1 MAKRKK
7 QSDVKRARQEAR
19 PVELPRADEQLSV
32 AIVGGGASGIAAAC
46 AVAACA
52 RAAQVGVRVVLLE
65 KGRRMGSSILRSGNG
80 RCNFSHEDMR
90 PVLFNQPA
98 FVEQVFDALEAAF
111 ANSPL
116 KTSGAPVRSAYEN
129 AVLQWFTSLGLVWRE
144 APLSGGALYPFSNKA
159 ASVLEVLE
167 AELDRCAVERY
178 CGVTVAQIAQQKDR
192 FALELQ
198 RTEESSP
205 GRGGAAS
212 ANAGGTA
219 AKDAEGAA
227 LGDRGTFLADAV
239 VYAAGGGAS
248 SLHEQGVL
256 TGIERISCQ
265 PVLGPLATSTELLFG
280 LDGIRARVR
289 LSCDAKGFSE
299 EGELLFR
306 SYGISGIVV
315 FNASRFVEAG
325 DVVSLDFV
333 PERSLAR
340 LVDLL
345 QARAAFLEL
354 RNGSAPTALDLL
366 RGFFVPEVAHA
377 IVRSA
382 IANCLGAVGDRAMA
396 AGIEAACPLDETTIE
411 AIAKAIKSFEL
422 EVKGIGDAGQCQVQ
436 RGGFCSGSVN
446 AKTMEASAVSG
457 LYLCG
462 EALDVDAPCG
472 GYNLHWAWSSGLL
485 AGLSIARDLNLLKRK
500 TPPVPFES
508 ADARRKDDSF
518 ATDPAWRIAASALER
533 ESA

>member
-1 MAKRKK
+1 MTKRKK
-7 QSDVKRARQEAR
+7 QSGVKRVRQETR
-19 PVELPRADEQLSV
+19 PVELPRTDEQLSV

-52 RAAQVGVRVVLLE
+52 RAAQVRVRVVVIE

-90 PVLFNQPA
+90 PVLFNQPT
-98 FVEQVFDALEAAF
+98 FVEQVFDALEVAF
-111 ANSPL
+111 ADSPL

-167 AELDRCAVERY
+167 AELDRCNVERY
-178 CGVTVAQIAQQKDR
+178 CGVTVAQIAKQKDR
-192 FALELQ
+192 FALEVQ
-198 RTEESSP
+198 RTKEGSQGQGSV
-205 GRGGAAS
+205 AS
-212 ANAGGTA
+212 ADAGGIA
-219 AKDAEGAA
+219 SADAEGAA
-227 LGDRGTFLADAV
+227 LGDRGTFFADAV
-239 VYAAGGGAS
+239 VYATGGGAS
-248 SLHEQGVL
+248 SLYEQGVL
-256 TGIERISCQ
+256 AGIERISCR
-265 PVLGPLATSTELLFG
+265 PVLGPLATSTELLSG

-333 PERSLAR
+333 PERPFAR
-340 LVDLL
+340 LADLL
-345 QARAAFLEL
+345 QARAAFLER

-382 IANCLGAVGDRAMA
+382 IANCRGVVGERSTA
-396 AGIEAACPLDETTIE
+396 AEIEAACPLDETMI
-411 AIAKAIKSFEL
+411 AVIAKTIKSFEL

-436 RGGFCSGSVN
+436 RGGFCSGSVD

-508 ADARRKDDSF
+508 ADARRKDGSC

-533 ESA
+533 ELA

>member
-7 QSDVKRARQEAR
+7 QSGVKRARQEAR
-19 PVELPRADEQLSV
+19 SVELPRTDEQLSV

-52 RAAQVGVRVVLLE
+52 RAAQVDVRVVLIE

-98 FVEQVFDALEAAF
+98 FVEQVFDALEVAF
-111 ANSPL
+111 VDSPL

-167 AELDRCAVERY
+167 AELDRCNVERY

-205 GRGGAAS
+205 GKGGAAS
-212 ANAGGTA
+212 AHAGGIASTE
-219 AKDAEGAA
+219 AEGGTS
-227 LGDRGTFLADAV
+227 GDRGTFLADAV

-333 PERSLAR
+333 PERSPAR

-354 RNGSAPTALDLL
+354 RNGSVPTALDLL

-382 IANCLGAVGDRAMA
+382 IANCGGAVGERSTTAE
-396 AGIEAACPLDETTIE
+396 IEAVRLLDETM
-411 AIAKAIKSFEL
+411 IAKAIKSFEL

-446 AKTMEASAVSG
+446 AKTMESSAVSG

-485 AGLSIARDLNLLKRK
+485 AGLSIARDMNLLKRK
-500 TPPVPFES
+500 TPLVPFES
-508 ADARRKDDSF
+508 ADARRKDGSC

>member
-1 MAKRKK
+1 MTKRKK
-7 QSDVKRARQEAR
+7 QSGVKRARQEVR
-19 PVELPRADEQLSV
+19 PVEFPCTNEQPTV

-46 AVAACA
+46 AIAACA
-52 RAAQVGVRVVLLE
+52 RATQVTVRVVVIE
-65 KGRRMGSSILRSGNG
+65 KGRRIGSSILRSGNG

-98 FVEQVFDALEAAF
+98 FVERVFDALEVAF
-111 ANSPL
+111 ADSPL

-144 APLSGGALYPFSNKA
+144 ALLSGGALYPFSNKA
-159 ASVLEVLE
+159 TSVLEVLE
-167 AELDRCAVERY
+167 AELDRCNVERY
-178 CGVTVAQIAQQKDR
+178 CGVAVAQIAKQESR
-192 FALELQ
+192 FVLELK
-198 RTEESSP
+198 RTEGGSQGQGGVAGMNASDVTL
-205 GRGGAAS
+205 GRRETFS
-212 ANAGGTA
+212 A
-219 AKDAEGAA
+219 DV
-227 LGDRGTFLADAV
+227 V

-248 SLHEQGVL
+248 ALHEQGVL
-256 TGIERISCQ
+256 AGIERIACQ
-265 PVLGPLATSTELLFG
+265 PVLGPLATSTELLLG

-289 LSCDAKGFSE
+289 LSCEAKGFSE

-306 SYGISGIVV
+306 LYGISGIVV

-325 DVVSLDFV
+325 DIVSLDFV
-333 PERSLAR
+333 PERPFAR
-340 LVDLL
+340 LTDLL
-345 QARAAFLEL
+345 QARAAFLEQ

-366 RGFFVPEVAHA
+366 RGFFVPEVAQA
-377 IVRSA
+377 IVRYA
-382 IANCLGAVGDRAMA
+382 TTNYLGAVSDRPTTEIGAVH
-396 AGIEAACPLDETTIE
+396 PLDEAMIE
-411 AIAKAIKSFEL
+411 ALAKAIKSFEL

-508 ADARRKDDSF
+508 ADARRKDGSC

>member
-1 MAKRKK
+1 MTKRKK
-7 QSDVKRARQEAR
+7 QSGVKRARQEAR
-19 PVELPRADEQLSV
+19 PVELPRTDEQLSV

-46 AVAACA
+46 VVAACA
-52 RAAQVGVRVVLLE
+52 RAAQVDVRVVVIE

-80 RCNFSHEDMR
+80 RCNFSHGDMR

-98 FVEQVFDALEAAF
+98 FVEQVFDALEVAF
-111 ANSPL
+111 ADSPL
-116 KTSGAPVRSAYEN
+116 KTSGAPVRSACEN

-159 ASVLEVLE
+159 VSVLEVLE
-167 AELDRCAVERY
+167 AELDRCNVERY
-178 CGVTVAQIAQQKDR
+178 CGVTVAQVAQRKER

-198 RTEESSP
+198 CTEAGSP
-205 GRGGAAS
+205 GKGGAAS
-212 ANAGGTA
+212 AHAGGIASTE
-219 AKDAEGAA
+219 AEGGTS
-227 LGDRGTFLADAV
+227 GDRGTFLADAV

-256 TGIERISCQ
+256 AGIERVACR
-265 PVLGPLATSTELLFG
+265 PVLGPLATSTELLSG
-280 LDGIRARVR
+280 LDGIRVRVR

-333 PERSLAR
+333 PERPLAR
-340 LVDLL
+340 LTDLL
-345 QARAAFLEL
+345 QARAAFLEQ

-382 IANCLGAVGDRAMA
+382 IANCRGAVGERSTVAEV
-396 AGIEAACPLDETTIE
+396 EAARLLDETMIE
-411 AIAKAIKSFEL
+411 AIAKAIESFEL

-436 RGGFCSGSVN
+436 RGGFCPGSVN
-446 AKTMEASAVSG
+446 AETMETSAVSG

-508 ADARRKDDSF
+508 ADARRKDGSC
-518 ATDPAWRIAASALER
+518 ATDPTWRIAASALER

>member
-7 QSDVKRARQEAR
+7 QSGVKRARQEAR
-19 PVELPRADEQLSV
+19 PVELPRTDEQLSV

-52 RAAQVGVRVVLLE
+52 RAAQVDVRVVVIE

-98 FVEQVFDALEAAF
+98 FVEQVFDALEVAF
-111 ANSPL
+111 ADSPL

-159 ASVLEVLE
+159 ASVLEVIE
-167 AELDRCAVERY
+167 AELDRCNVERY
-178 CGVTVAQIAQQKDR
+178 CGVTVAQIARQQNR
-192 FALELQ
+192 FALEVQ
-198 RTEESSP
+198 RTEEGSQ
-205 GRGGAAS
+205 GKGGVAS

-219 AKDAEGAA
+219 AKEAEGAA
-227 LGDRGTFLADAV
+227 LGDRETFLADAV

-256 TGIERISCQ
+256 AGIERISCR
-265 PVLGPLATSTELLFG
+265 PVLGPLATSTELLSG

-333 PERSLAR
+333 PERPLAR
-340 LVDLL
+340 LIDLL
-345 QARAAFLEL
+345 QVRAAFLEQ

-382 IANCLGAVGDRAMA
+382 IANYLGAMGDRSTTAE
-396 AGIEAACPLDETTIE
+396 IEAARLLDE

-485 AGLSIARDLNLLKRK
+485 AGLSIARDMNLLKRK

-508 ADARRKDDSF
+508 ADARRKDDSC
-518 ATDPAWRIAASALER
+518 ATDSAWRIAASALER

>member
-1 MAKRKK
+1 MTKRKK
-7 QSDVKRARQEAR
+7 QSGVKRARQEVR
-19 PVELPRADEQLSV
+19 PVEFPCTNEQPTV

-46 AVAACA
+46 AIAACA
-52 RAAQVGVRVVLLE
+52 RATQVTVCVVVIE
-65 KGRRMGSSILRSGNG
+65 KGRRIGSSILRSGNG

-98 FVEQVFDALEAAF
+98 FVERVFDALEVAF
-111 ANSPL
+111 ADSPL

-144 APLSGGALYPFSNKA
+144 ALLSGGALYPFSNKA
-159 ASVLEVLE
+159 TSVLEVLE
-167 AELDRCAVERY
+167 AELDRCNVERY
-178 CGVTVAQIAQQKDR
+178 CSVAVAQIAKQESR
-192 FALELQ
+192 FVLELK
-198 RTEESSP
+198 RTEGGSQGQGGVAGMNASDVTL
-205 GRGGAAS
+205 GRRETFS
-212 ANAGGTA
+212 A
-219 AKDAEGAA
+219 DV
-227 LGDRGTFLADAV
+227 V

-248 SLHEQGVL
+248 ALHEQGVL
-256 TGIERISCQ
+256 AGIERIACQ
-265 PVLGPLATSTELLFG
+265 PVLGPLATSTELLLG

-289 LSCDAKGFSE
+289 LSCEAKGFSE

-306 SYGISGIVV
+306 LYGISGIVV

-325 DVVSLDFV
+325 DIVSLDFV
-333 PERSLAR
+333 PERPFAR
-340 LVDLL
+340 LTDLL
-345 QARAAFLEL
+345 QARAAFLEQ

-366 RGFFVPEVAHA
+366 RGFFVPEVAQA
-377 IVRSA
+377 IVRYA
-382 IANCLGAVGDRAMA
+382 TTNYLGAVSDRPTTEIGAVR
-396 AGIEAACPLDETTIE
+396 PLDEAMIE
-411 AIAKAIKSFEL
+411 ALAKAIKSFEL
-422 EVKGIGDAGQCQVQ
+422 EVKGVGDAGQCQVQ
-436 RGGFCSGSVN
+436 RGGFCVDSVN
-446 AKTMEASAVSG
+446 AKTMETPAVSG

-485 AGLSIARDLNLLKRK
+485 AGLSIARDMNLLKRK

-508 ADARRKDDSF
+508 ADTRRKDGSD

>member
-7 QSDVKRARQEAR
+7 QSGVKRARQEAR
-19 PVELPRADEQLSV
+19 SVELPRTDEQLSV

-52 RAAQVGVRVVLLE
+52 RAAQVDVRVVLIE

-90 PVLFNQPA
+90 PVLFNQPT
-98 FVEQVFDALEAAF
+98 FVEQVFDALEVVF
-111 ANSPL
+111 ADSPL
-116 KTSGAPVRSAYEN
+116 KTSGAPARSAYEN

-159 ASVLEVLE
+159 SSVLEVLE
-167 AELDRCAVERY
+167 AELDRCNVERY
-178 CGVTVAQIAQQKDR
+178 CGVTVVQIAKQKDR
-192 FALELQ
+192 FALEVR
-198 RTEESSP
+198 RTEEGSQGKGSV
-205 GRGGAAS
+205 AS
-212 ANAGGTA
+212 A
-219 AKDAEGAA
+219 DAEGAA

-333 PERSLAR
+333 PERSPAR

-382 IANCLGAVGDRAMA
+382 IANCGGAVGERAMA
-396 AGIEAACPLDETTIE
+396 AGIEVACPLDETMIE
-411 AIAKAIKSFEL
+411 AIAKTIKSFEL

-436 RGGFCSGSVN
+436 RGGFCSGSVD

-508 ADARRKDDSF
+508 ADARRKDGSC

-533 ESA
+533 ELA

>member
-7 QSDVKRARQEAR
+7 QSGVKRARQEAR
-19 PVELPRADEQLSV
+19 PVELPRTDEQLSV
-32 AIVGGGASGIAAAC
+32 AIVGGGASGIASAC
-46 AVAACA
+46 VVAACA
-52 RAAQVGVRVVLLE
+52 RTAQVDVRVVLLE

-98 FVEQVFDALEAAF
+98 FVEQVFDALEMAF
-111 ANSPL
+111 ADSPL

-159 ASVLEVLE
+159 VSVLEVLE
-167 AELDRCAVERY
+167 AELDRCNVERY
-178 CGVTVAQIAQQKDR
+178 CGVTVAQVAQRKER
-192 FALELQ
+192 FALEVQ
-198 RTEESSP
+198 CTEAGSP
-205 GRGGAAS
+205 GKGGAAS
-212 ANAGGTA
+212 ANAGGIASTE
-219 AKDAEGAA
+219 AEGGTS
-227 LGDRGTFLADAV
+227 GDRGTFFADAV

-256 TGIERISCQ
+256 AGIERVACR
-265 PVLGPLATSTELLFG
+265 PVLGPLATSTELLSG
-280 LDGIRARVR
+280 LDGIRVRVR

-325 DVVSLDFV
+325 DVVSLDFI
-333 PERSLAR
+333 PERPLAR
-340 LVDLL
+340 LTDLL
-345 QARAAFLEL
+345 QARAAFLEQ

-382 IANCLGAVGDRAMA
+382 TANCRGAVGERSTA
-396 AGIEAACPLDETTIE
+396 AEIEAARLLDETMIE

-422 EVKGIGDAGQCQVQ
+422 EVKDIGDAGQCQVQ
-436 RGGFCSGSVN
+436 RGGFCLGSVN

-485 AGLSIARDLNLLKRK
+485 AGLSVARDLSLLKRK

-508 ADARRKDDSF
+508 ADARRKDGSC
-518 ATDPAWRIAASALER
+518 ATDPTWRIAASALER

>member
-1 MAKRKK
+1 M
-7 QSDVKRARQEAR
+7 
-19 PVELPRADEQLSV
+19 
-32 AIVGGGASGIAAAC
+32 
-46 AVAACA
+46 
-52 RAAQVGVRVVLLE
+52 
-65 KGRRMGSSILRSGNG
+65 
-80 RCNFSHEDMR
+80 
-90 PVLFNQPA
+90 
-98 FVEQVFDALEAAF
+98 
-111 ANSPL
+111 
-116 KTSGAPVRSAYEN
+116 
-129 AVLQWFTSLGLVWRE
+129 
-144 APLSGGALYPFSNKA
+144 
-159 ASVLEVLE
+159 LEVLE
-167 AELDRCAVERY
+167 AELDRCAVEHY

-198 RTEESSP
+198 RTEESLP
-205 GRGGAAS
+205 GKGGALLRMRRPRFYEAE
-212 ANAGGTA
+212 GGTS
-219 AKDAEGAA
+219 
-227 LGDRGTFLADAV
+227 GDRETFLADAV

-382 IANCLGAVGDRAMA
+382 IANCLGAMGD
-396 AGIEAACPLDETTIE
+396 D
-411 AIAKAIKSFEL
+411 
-422 EVKGIGDAGQCQVQ
+422 Q
-436 RGGFCSGSVN
+436 RQQRSRPH
-446 AKTMEASAVSG
+446 AS
-457 LYLCG
+457 LT
-462 EALDVDAPCG
+462 
-472 GYNLHWAWSSGLL
+472 
-485 AGLSIARDLNLLKRK
+485 KR
-500 TPPVPFES
+500 
-508 ADARRKDDSF
+508 
-518 ATDPAWRIAASALER
+518 
-533 ESA
+533 

>member
-1 MAKRKK
+1 MTKRKK
-7 QSDVKRARQEAR
+7 QSGVKRARQEVR
-19 PVELPRADEQLSV
+19 PVEFPCTNEQPTV

-46 AVAACA
+46 AIAACA
-52 RAAQVGVRVVLLE
+52 RATQVTVRVVVIE
-65 KGRRMGSSILRSGNG
+65 KGRRIGSSILRSGNG

-98 FVEQVFDALEAAF
+98 FVERVFDALEVAF
-111 ANSPL
+111 ADSPL

-144 APLSGGALYPFSNKA
+144 ALLSGGALYPFSNKA
-159 ASVLEVLE
+159 TSVLEVLE
-167 AELDRCAVERY
+167 AELDRCNVERY
-178 CGVTVAQIAQQKDR
+178 CGVAVAQIAKQESR
-192 FALELQ
+192 FVLELK
-198 RTEESSP
+198 RTEGGSQGQGGVAGMNASDVTL
-205 GRGGAAS
+205 GRRETFS
-212 ANAGGTA
+212 A
-219 AKDAEGAA
+219 DV
-227 LGDRGTFLADAV
+227 V

-248 SLHEQGVL
+248 ALHEQGVL
-256 TGIERISCQ
+256 AGIERIACQ
-265 PVLGPLATSTELLFG
+265 PVLGSLATSTELLLG

-289 LSCDAKGFSE
+289 LSCEAKGFSE

-306 SYGISGIVV
+306 LYGISGIVV

-325 DVVSLDFV
+325 DIVSLDFV
-333 PERSLAR
+333 PERPFAR
-340 LVDLL
+340 LTDLL
-345 QARAAFLEL
+345 QARAAFLEQ

-366 RGFFVPEVAHA
+366 RGFFVPEVAQA
-377 IVRSA
+377 IVRYA
-382 IANCLGAVGDRAMA
+382 TTNYLGAVSDRPTTEIGAVH
-396 AGIEAACPLDETTIE
+396 PLDEAMIE
-411 AIAKAIKSFEL
+411 ALAKAIKSFEL
-422 EVKGIGDAGQCQVQ
+422 EVKGVGDAGQCQVQ
-436 RGGFCSGSVN
+436 RGGFCVDSVN

-500 TPPVPFES
+500 TPSVPFES
-508 ADARRKDDSF
+508 ADERRKDGSD
-518 ATDPAWRIAASALER
+518 ATDQAWRIAASALER

>member
-7 QSDVKRARQEAR
+7 QSGVKCARQEAR
-19 PVELPRADEQLSV
+19 PVELPRTDEQLSV

-52 RAAQVGVRVVLLE
+52 RAAQVDVRVVLIE

-98 FVEQVFDALEAAF
+98 FVEQVFDALEVAF
-111 ANSPL
+111 VDSPL

-159 ASVLEVLE
+159 TSVLEVLE
-167 AELDRCAVERY
+167 AELDRCNVERY
-178 CGVTVAQIAQQKDR
+178 CGVTVAQIAQQENR
-192 FALELQ
+192 FALEVQ
-198 RTEESSP
+198 CTEAGSQ
-205 GRGGAAS
+205 GKGS
-212 ANAGGTA
+212 AVSAHAGGIA
-219 AKDAEGAA
+219 ATDAEGAA
-227 LGDRGTFLADAV
+227 SGDRGTFLADAV

-256 TGIERISCQ
+256 AGIERISCR
-265 PVLGPLATSTELLFG
+265 PVLGPLATSTELLSS

-289 LSCDAKGFSE
+289 LGCDAKGFSE

-333 PERSLAR
+333 PERPLAR
-340 LVDLL
+340 LTDLL
-345 QARAAFLEL
+345 QARAAFLER
-354 RNGSAPTALDLL
+354 RNGSVPTALDLL

-382 IANCLGAVGDRAMA
+382 IANCGGAVGELSTTAE
-396 AGIEAACPLDETTIE
+396 IEAVRLLDETMI
-411 AIAKAIKSFEL
+411 AVIAKAIKSFEL

-446 AKTMEASAVSG
+446 AKTMESSAVSG

-485 AGLSIARDLNLLKRK
+485 AGLSIARDMNLLKRK

-508 ADARRKDDSF
+508 ADARRKDGSC
-518 ATDPAWRIAASALER
+518 ATDSAWRIAASALER

>member
-7 QSDVKRARQEAR
+7 QSGVKRARQETR

-98 FVEQVFDALEAAF
+98 FVEQVFDALEVAF
-111 ANSPL
+111 ADSPL

-167 AELDRCAVERY
+167 AELDRCNVERY
-178 CGVTVAQIAQQKDR
+178 CGVTVAQIAKQKDR

-205 GRGGAAS
+205 GKGGAVS
-212 ANAGGTA
+212 ANAGGIVSM
-219 AKDAEGAA
+219 DAEDAA
-227 LGDRGTFLADAV
+227 SGMRGTFLADAV

-256 TGIERISCQ
+256 AGIERVACR
-265 PVLGPLATSTELLFG
+265 PVLGPLATSTELLLG

-289 LSCDAKGFSE
+289 LSCEAKGFSE

-306 SYGISGIVV
+306 LYGISGIVV

-325 DVVSLDFV
+325 DIVSLDFV
-333 PERSLAR
+333 PERPFAR
-340 LVDLL
+340 LTDLL
-345 QARAAFLEL
+345 QARAAFLEQ

-366 RGFFVPEVAHA
+366 RGFFVPEVAQA
-377 IVRSA
+377 IVRYA
-382 IANCLGAVGDRAMA
+382 TTNYLGAVSDRPT
-396 AGIEAACPLDETTIE
+396 IEIGAVRPLDEAMIE
-411 AIAKAIKSFEL
+411 ALAKAIKSFEL
-422 EVKGIGDAGQCQVQ
+422 EVKGVGDAGQCQVQ
-436 RGGFCSGSVN
+436 RGGFCVDSVN
-446 AKTMEASAVSG
+446 AKTMETPAVSG

-485 AGLSIARDLNLLKRK
+485 AGLSIARDMNLLKRK

-508 ADARRKDDSF
+508 ADTRRKDGSD
-518 ATDPAWRIAASALER
+518 ATDQAWRIAASALER

>member
-1 MAKRKK
+1 M
-7 QSDVKRARQEAR
+7 RQEAR
-19 PVELPRADEQLSV
+19 PVEFPRADERSTV

-52 RAAQVGVRVVLLE
+52 RAAQVDVRVVVIE
-65 KGRRMGSSILRSGNG
+65 KGKRIGSSILRSGNG

-98 FVEQVFDALEAAF
+98 FVEQVFDALEVAF
-111 ANSPL
+111 ADSPL
-116 KTSGAPVRSAYEN
+116 KTSGAPVRNAYEN
-129 AVLQWFTSLGLVWRE
+129 AVLQWFASLGLVWRE

-167 AELDRCAVERY
+167 AELDRCNVERY
-178 CGVTVAQIAQQKDR
+178 CGVTVTGVERDGDR
-192 FALELQ
+192 FQLALE
-198 RTEESSP
+198 RT
-205 GRGGAAS
+205 
-212 ANAGGTA
+212 
-219 AKDAEGAA
+219 DQ
-227 LGDRGTFLADAV
+227 DREQIDMRAIFAADAV
-239 VYAAGGGAS
+239 LYAAGGLGEPSFTAND
-248 SLHEQGVL
+248 LLLQ
-256 TGIERISCQ
+256 IDRKPCR
-265 PVLGPLATSTELLFG
+265 PVLGPLKTSTELLSG
-280 LDGIRARVR
+280 LDGVRARVR

-340 LVDLL
+340 LTELL
-345 QARAAFLEL
+345 QARAAFLEQ
-354 RNGSAPTALDLL
+354 RNESVPTAHDLL

-377 IVRSA
+377 IARYALTNYVGAAGDRSTTAESRAARSLDEAMIGA
-382 IANCLGAVGDRAMA
+382 IAR
-396 AGIEAACPLDETTIE
+396 
-411 AIAKAIKSFEL
+411 AIKSFEL

-436 RGGFCSGSVN
+436 RGGFCPGSVS
-446 AKTMEASAVSG
+446 AKTMETSAVSG
-457 LYLCG
+457 LYLAG

-485 AGLSIARDLNLLKRK
+485 AGLSIARDMNLLKRK

-508 ADARRKDDSF
+508 ADAQRQEGPGAADQ
-518 ATDPAWRIAASALER
+518 AWRIAASALER